1 LPTETP
7 TQTAE
12 NVSLAGLILAGGM
25 SRRMG
30 IDKAGLLLGG
40 QTFLERIVERLAG
53 RMQPLLVVGRAE
65 QVVALKKLLQKNSA
79 ISPPEIISD
88 RHADRGPL
96 EALATGLETLA
107 AHGVQLAAVTTC
119 DAPNVDPRLFF
130 WLAGRL
136 ESQQQ
141 VIMPTDGRHW
151 YGLTAVYRTT
161 CAEKIRELLEQ
172 GLRRV
177 IDLPLHLP
185 TASVTLEQ
193 CRVVDPQLQSF
204 RNTNTPQEYE
214 VLRRELD
221 GC

>member
-1 LPTETP
+1 LTTETQ

-30 IDKAGLLLGG
+30 TDKAALLLGG
-40 QTFLERIVERLAG
+40 QTFIERIVERLAG
-53 RMQPLLVVGRAE
+53 QLEPIIVVGRSE
-65 QVVALKKLLQKNSA
+65 QLDGLERLLAKVSSRPPPAVV
-79 ISPPEIISD
+79 SD
-88 RHADRGPL
+88 RYPDRGPL

-107 AHGVQLAAVTTC
+107 ARGVHLAAVTTC
-119 DAPNVDPRLFF
+119 DAPNVAPRLFF
-130 WLAGRL
+130 WLAGQL
-136 ESQQQ
+136 NPQQQ
-141 VIMPTDGRHW
+141 IIMPTDGKHR
-151 YGLTAVYRTT
+151 YGLTAVYRTG
-161 CAEKIRELLEQ
+161 CAVKIRELLEQ

-185 TASVTLEQ
+185 TASVTLEE

-204 RNTNTPQEYE
+204 RNANTPQEYE